1 MISFKNRAKVRGVSK
16 KKSKARGAAKKKSAA
31 RKKPAPLKKRRGDSS
46 LDGIHDLEEKL
57 RAVRAMGEA
66 YAKSVGLDALF
77 EKVVPNITKLMR
89 ATRSTL
95 FLYDPMSKQ
104 IWSKVAEG
112 EGSRV
117 IRLELGQG
125 IAGWVAKRRKSVNI
139 EDASRDFRFN
149 SSVDART
156 GFRTRSVAAI
166 PLIDRQS
173 HLVGV
178 LQVLNRRG
186 GPFTDGDLGLLHTIG
201 VQTSYAVENA
211 RQAQEIIDQNR
222 DLDAARLRAEQR
234 RAELNLLYQLEQE
247 TTASSDLDQLLDSI
261 IVRACERLR
270 SQAGSVLLLDGD
282 TGRLFFRGVGGE
294 NTEELRQ
301 LSLSSGE
308 GIVGRVAQGRS
319 PVIINRP
326 DEDDRQNLGLAE
338 KIKFPVHALMAVPL
352 IWDDQVIGAVEVLN
366 PRPSPTGT
374 EAYDDED
381 LKVLT
386 LIAGQVARAVALTQ
400 QRQAR
405 IETDRLAFL
414 GRMLAGVAHDLRNIM
429 TVISG
434 YAQLMA
440 MEATM
445 AERKARCGQILEHI
459 DEMTAMAADLLAFAR
474 GETELKPASVDI
486 QKLAADLEGGLNV
499 LCDPR
504 GIELVVKAEGGIVMI
519 DIARVKRIINNLAKN
534 AVDVLKR
541 GEKLTIGLKA
551 SEKCLSISV
560 TDTGPG
566 IPEEVSTHL
575 FEPFVT
581 SGKEDGTGLGLS
593 IVKRFVDDHA
603 GTIRLE
609 SRPGV
614 GTSFFVDLPIVPMQ
628 SRVSQ

>member
-282 TGRLFFRGVGGE
+282 TGRLFFRSVGGE
-294 NTEELRQ
+294 NTEEFRQ

-628 SRVSQ
+628 PRVSQ

>member
-1 MISFKNRAKVRGVSK
+1 VTSSKNSAKARGVSK
-16 KKSKARGAAKKKSAA
+16 KKFKARGAAKKNSAA

-46 LDGIHDLEEKL
+46 LDGIHDLEEQL

-66 YAKSVGLDALF
+66 YSKSVGLDALF
-77 EKVVPNITKLMR
+77 EKIVPNITKLMR
-89 ATRSTL
+89 AARSTL
-95 FLYDPMSKQ
+95 FLYDPVSKQ

-112 EGSRV
+112 EGSRE
-117 IRLELGQG
+117 IRLNLGQG

-139 EDASRDFRFN
+139 EDAYRDFRFN

-156 GFRTRSVAAI
+156 GFKTRSVAAI
-166 PLIDRQS
+166 PLIDRKG
-173 HLVGV
+173 HLVGA

-186 GPFTDGDLGLLHTIG
+186 GPFTDGDMGLLHTIG
-201 VQTSYAVENA
+201 VQTSFAVENA

-270 SQAGSVLLLDGD
+270 SQAGSVLLLAGD

-319 PVIINRP
+319 PIIINRP
-326 DEDDRQNLGLAE
+326 DEDDRQNMGLAE
-338 KIKFPVHALMAVPL
+338 KIELPVHALMAVPL

-366 PRPSPTGT
+366 PRPSSTG
-374 EAYDDED
+374 AVPYDDED
-381 LKVLT
+381 LKILT

-405 IETDRLAFL
+405 IETDRLVFL
-414 GRMLAGVAHDLRNIM
+414 GRMLAGVAHDLRNPM

-434 YAQLMA
+434 YTQLMA
-440 MEATM
+440 IEASM
-445 AERKARCGQILEHI
+445 PKREARCDQILEHI
-459 DEMTAMAADLLAFAR
+459 DEMTAMIADLLAFAR
-474 GETELKPASVDI
+474 GKTELKPAMVDI

-504 GIELVVKAEGGIVMI
+504 GIKLVIKAEGGGVMI

-541 GEKLTIGLKA
+541 DEKLTIGLKV

-566 IPEEVSTHL
+566 IPDEVSTHL

-581 SGKEDGTGLGLS
+581 AGKKDGTGLGLS

-603 GTIRLE
+603 GTIRVK

-614 GTSFFVDLPIVPMQ
+614 GTSFFVDLPIGPMQ
-628 SRVSQ
+628 SVSQ